1 MSPPPNKP
9 RPTRDAL
16 LRHVRPSDLQAAV
29 RLAGQATTGVIGI
42 AEGVHQ
48 SVRNRLGMSAGATP
62 DRTGGL
68 TGQIYRG
75 IRGVTELVGHGLDGA
90 LATLLPLVDDPSR
103 HPEPSPGR
111 EAVLAALNGVMGDR
125 LQDTHNPL
133 AQPMELRHQGRALP
147 LENAPALHERLAG
160 ASPHLLVLA
169 HGLCM
174 NDTQWQRNGHDH
186 GAFLAQALGCTP
198 VYLRYNSG
206 LHTSTNGRDF
216 ARQLEWLTAQ
226 WPVPLESIT
235 LIGHSM
241 GGLVARAAC
250 EEARRAG
257 HRWRGLLRHL
267 VFLGTPHHGAPLER
281 AGHGVDVLLAATP
294 FTAPFTRLGQLRSA
308 GITDLRHG
316 HVRDADWQGR
326 ERFGSAVDH
335 REPLPLPEGV
345 ACFAIAATL
354 APQRGLLAER
364 LTGDGLVPL
373 RSALG
378 QHDDPRHRLVFA
390 RDSQRTV
397 YRTGHLELLSSQ
409 VVAQQLLQ
417 WLAPPPD
424 AGAD

>member
-1 MSPPPNKP
+1 MTPLKPN
-9 RPTRDAL
+9 REAL
-16 LRHVRPSDLQAAV
+16 LRHVRPADLKAAAQLV
-29 RLAGQATTGVIGI
+29 TQATTGVIGV

-48 SVRNRLGMSAGATP
+48 AVRSRLGLPAGIEP
-62 DRTGGL
+62 GRTGGL
-68 TGQIYRG
+68 TGQIYQG
-75 IRGVTELVGHGLDGA
+75 IRGVTQLVGHGLDSA
-90 LATLLPLVDDPSR
+90 LATLLPMVDDPAR

-111 EAVLAALNGVMGDR
+111 EAVLAALNGVLGDR
-125 LQDTHNPL
+125 LQETGNPL
-133 AQPMELRHQGRALP
+133 AQAMELRHAGRRLP
-147 LENAPALHERLAG
+147 LENRPLLHERLAPV
-160 ASPHLLVLA
+160 SPHLIVLL

-186 GAFLAQALGCTP
+186 GAFLAKALGATP

-206 LHTSTNGRDF
+206 LHTSINGREF

-226 WPVPLESIT
+226 WPVPLASIT

-250 EEARRAG
+250 EEGRQAD
-257 HRWRGLLRHL
+257 HRWRPLLRHL

-281 AGHGVDVLLAATP
+281 AGHGVDVLLASTP

-326 ERFGSAVDH
+326 ERFGSGADH

-345 ACFAIAATL
+345 ACFTVAATL

-378 QHDDPRHRLVFA
+378 QHDDPRQRLVFA

-397 YRTGHLELLSSQ
+397 YRTGHLELLSSP
-409 VVAQQLLQ
+409 VVAEQLRA
-417 WLAPPPD
+417 WLTPPA
-424 AGAD
+424 AGA

>member
-1 MSPPPNKP
+1 MTPLKP
-9 RPTRDAL
+9 QREAL
-16 LRHVRPSDLQAAV
+16 LRHVRPADLKAAAQLV
-29 RLAGQATTGVIGI
+29 TQATTGVIGV

-48 SVRNRLGMSAGATP
+48 AVRSRLGLPAGLEP
-62 DRTGGL
+62 GRTGGL
-68 TGQIYRG
+68 TGQIYQG
-75 IRGVTELVGHGLDGA
+75 IRGVTQLVGHGLDSA
-90 LATLLPLVDDPSR
+90 LATLLPMVDDPTR

-111 EAVLAALNGVMGDR
+111 EAVLAALNGVLGDR
-125 LQDTHNPL
+125 LQETGNPL
-133 AQPMELRHQGRALP
+133 AQAMELRHAGRRLP
-147 LENAPALHERLAG
+147 LENRPLLHQRLGPAT
-160 ASPHLLVLA
+160 PHLIVLL

-186 GAFLAQALGCTP
+186 GAFLAQALGATP

-206 LHTSTNGRDF
+206 LHTSTNGREF
-216 ARQLEWLTAQ
+216 ARQLEWLVAQ
-226 WPVPLESIT
+226 WPVPLASIT

-250 EEARRAG
+250 EEGRQAE
-257 HRWRGLLRHL
+257 HRWRPLLRHL
-267 VFLGTPHHGAPLER
+267 VFLGTPHQGAPLER
-281 AGHGVDVLLAATP
+281 AGHGVDVLLASTP

-326 ERFGSAVDH
+326 ERFGSSADH

-345 ACFAIAATL
+345 ACFTVAATL

-378 QHDDPRHRLVFA
+378 QHDDPRYRLVFA

-397 YRTGHLELLSSQ
+397 HRTGHLELLSSP
-409 VVAQQLLQ
+409 VVAEQLRA
-417 WLAPPPD
+417 WLVPA
-424 AGAD
+424 AAEA

>member
-1 MSPPPNKP
+1 MTPLKPN
-9 RPTRDAL
+9 REAL
-16 LRHVRPSDLQAAV
+16 LRHVRPADLKAAAQLV
-29 RLAGQATTGVIGI
+29 TQATTGVIGV

-48 SVRNRLGMSAGATP
+48 AVRSRLGLPAGIEP
-62 DRTGGL
+62 GRTGGL
-68 TGQIYRG
+68 TGQIYQG
-75 IRGVTELVGHGLDGA
+75 IRGVTQLVGHGLDSA
-90 LATLLPLVDDPSR
+90 LATLLPMVDDPAR

-111 EAVLAALNGVMGDR
+111 EAVLAALNGVLGDR
-125 LQDTHNPL
+125 LQETGNPL
-133 AQPMELRHQGRALP
+133 AQTMELRHAGRRLP
-147 LENAPALHERLAG
+147 LENRPLLHERLAP
-160 ASPHLLVLA
+160 ASPHLIVLL

-174 NDTQWQRNGHDH
+174 NDIQWQRNGHDH
-186 GAFLAQALGCTP
+186 GAFLAQALGATP

-206 LHTSTNGRDF
+206 LHTSTNGREL
-216 ARQLEWLTAQ
+216 ARQLEWLAAQ
-226 WPVPLESIT
+226 WPVPLASIT

-250 EEARRAG
+250 EEGRAAD
-257 HRWRGLLRHL
+257 HRWRSLLRHL

-281 AGHGVDVLLAATP
+281 AGHGVDVLLASTP

-326 ERFGSAVDH
+326 ERFGSGADH

-345 ACFAIAATL
+345 ACFTVAATL

-378 QHDDPRHRLVFA
+378 QHDDPRQRLVFA

-397 YRTGHLELLSSQ
+397 YRTGHLELLSSP
-409 VVAQQLLQ
+409 VVAEQLRA
-417 WLAPPPD
+417 WLAPTA
-424 AGAD
+424 AGA

>member
-1 MSPPPNKP
+1 MTPLK
-9 RPTRDAL
+9 PTREAL
-16 LRHVRPSDLQAAV
+16 LRHVRPADLKAAV
-29 RLAGQATTGVIGI
+29 QLVTQATTGAIGV

-48 SVRNRLGMSAGATP
+48 AVRSRLGLPAGLEP
-62 DRTGGL
+62 GRTGGL
-68 TGQIYRG
+68 TGQIYQG
-75 IRGVTELVGHGLDGA
+75 IRGVTQLVGHGLDSA
-90 LATLLPLVDDPSR
+90 LATLLPMVDDPTR

-111 EAVLAALNGVMGDR
+111 EAVLAALNGVLGDR
-125 LQDTHNPL
+125 LLETGNPL
-133 AQPMELRHQGRALP
+133 AQAMELRHAGRRLP
-147 LENAPALHERLAG
+147 LESRPLLHQRLGPAT
-160 ASPHLLVLA
+160 PHLIVLL

-174 NDTQWQRNGHDH
+174 NDVQWQRNGHDH
-186 GAFLAQALGCTP
+186 GAFLAQALGATP

-206 LHTSTNGRDF
+206 LHTSTNGREF
-216 ARQLEWLTAQ
+216 ARQLEVLVAQ
-226 WPVPLESIT
+226 WPVPLASIT

-250 EEARRAG
+250 EEGRQAD
-257 HRWRGLLRHL
+257 HRWRPLLQHL

-281 AGHGVDVLLAATP
+281 AGHGVDVLLASTP

-326 ERFGSAVDH
+326 ERFGSSADH

-345 ACFAIAATL
+345 ACFTVAATL
-354 APQRGLLAER
+354 APQRGLLADR

-390 RDSQRTV
+390 RESQRTV
-397 YRTGHLELLSSQ
+397 HRTGHLELLSSP
-409 VVAQQLLQ
+409 VVAEQLRA
-417 WLAPPPD
+417 WLAP
-424 AGAD
+424 AVVEA

>member
-1 MSPPPNKP
+1 MTPLK
-9 RPTRDAL
+9 PTREAL
-16 LRHVRPSDLQAAV
+16 LRHVRPADLKAAV
-29 RLAGQATTGVIGI
+29 QLVTQATTGAIGV

-48 SVRNRLGMSAGATP
+48 AVRNRLGLPAGLEP
-62 DRTGGL
+62 GRTGGL
-68 TGQIYRG
+68 TGQIYQG
-75 IRGVTELVGHGLDGA
+75 IRGVTQLVGHGLDSA
-90 LATLLPLVDDPSR
+90 LATLLPMVDDPTR

-111 EAVLAALNGVMGDR
+111 EAVLAALNGVLGDR
-125 LQDTHNPL
+125 LLETGNPL
-133 AQPMELRHQGRALP
+133 AQAMELRHAGRRLP
-147 LENAPALHERLAG
+147 LENRPLLHQRLGPAT
-160 ASPHLLVLA
+160 PHLIVLL

-186 GAFLAQALGCTP
+186 GAFLAQALGATP

-206 LHTSTNGRDF
+206 LHTSTNGREF
-216 ARQLEWLTAQ
+216 ARQLEVLVAQ
-226 WPVPLESIT
+226 WPVPLASIT

-250 EEARRAG
+250 EEGRQAD
-257 HRWRGLLRHL
+257 HRWRPLLRHL
-267 VFLGTPHHGAPLER
+267 VFLGTPHQGAPLER
-281 AGHGVDVLLAATP
+281 AGHGVDVLLASTP

-326 ERFGSAVDH
+326 ERFGSSADH

-345 ACFAIAATL
+345 ACFTVAATL
-354 APQRGLLAER
+354 APQRGLLADR

-390 RDSQRTV
+390 RESQRTV
-397 YRTGHLELLSSQ
+397 HRTGHLELLSSP
-409 VVAQQLLQ
+409 VVAEQLRA
-417 WLAPPPD
+417 WLAP
-424 AGAD
+424 AVVEA

>member
-1 MSPPPNKP
+1 MSPSKPQPN
-9 RPTRDAL
+9 RDAL
-16 LRHVRPSDLQAAV
+16 LRHVRPSDLRAAL

-48 SVRNRLGMSAGATP
+48 SVRDRLGLPAGVGP

-68 TGQIYRG
+68 TGQIYQG
-75 IRGVTELVGHGLDGA
+75 IRGVTQLVGHGLDSA
-90 LATLLPLVDDPSR
+90 LASLLPLVDDPSR

-125 LQDTHNPL
+125 LQESGNPL
-133 AQPMELRHQGRALP
+133 AQTMELRHQGRRLP
-147 LENAPALHERLAG
+147 LDSAQALRERLTG
-160 ASPHLLVLA
+160 ASPHLLVLV

-174 NDTQWQRNGHDH
+174 NDTQWQHKGHDH
-186 GAFLAQALGCTP
+186 GAMLAQALGATP

-216 ARQLEWLTAQ
+216 ARHLEWLAAQ

-235 LIGHSM
+235 VIGHSM

-250 EEARRAG
+250 EEAQHAG
-257 HRWRGLLRHL
+257 HRWRPLLKRL

-316 HVRDADWQGR
+316 HVRDTDWQGR
-326 ERFGSAVDH
+326 ERFGSGVDH

-345 ACFAIAATL
+345 ACFTVAATL
-354 APQRGLLAER
+354 APQRGLLADR

-397 YRTGHLELLSSQ
+397 HRTGHLELLSSP
-409 VVAQQLLQ
+409 VVAEQLLL
-417 WLAPPPD
+417 WLAAPP
-424 AGAD
+424 ADNATD

>member
-1 MSPPPNKP
+1 MSPAKP
-9 RPTRDAL
+9 QPTRDAL
-16 LRHVRPSDLQAAV
+16 LRHVRPSDLRAAL

-48 SVRNRLGMSAGATP
+48 SVRNRLGLPAGVQP

-68 TGQIYRG
+68 TGQIYQG
-75 IRGVTELVGHGLDGA
+75 IRGVTQLVGHGMDSA
-90 LATLLPLVDDPSR
+90 LASLLPLVDDPSR

-125 LQDTHNPL
+125 LQESGNPL
-133 AQPMELRHQGRALP
+133 AQTMELRHQGRRLP
-147 LENAPALHERLAG
+147 LDSAQALHERLAG
-160 ASPHLLVLA
+160 ASPRLLVLL

-174 NDTQWQRNGHDH
+174 NDTQWLRKGHDH
-186 GAFLAQALGCTP
+186 GALLAQAMGATP

-216 ARQLEWLTAQ
+216 ARHLEWLAVQ

-250 EEARRAG
+250 EEAQRAG
-257 HRWRGLLRHL
+257 HCWRPRLRHL

-281 AGHGVDVLLAATP
+281 AGQGVDVLLAATP

-326 ERFGSAVDH
+326 ERFGSGVDH

-345 ACFAIAATL
+345 ACFTVAATL
-354 APQRGLLAER
+354 APQRGLLADR

-397 YRTGHLELLSSQ
+397 HRTGHLELLSSP

-417 WLAPPPD
+417 WLAAPSDQD
-424 AGAD
+424 ATD

>member
-1 MSPPPNKP
+1 MSPAKPQPN
-9 RPTRDAL
+9 RDAL
-16 LRHVRPSDLQAAV
+16 LRHVRPSDLRAAL

-48 SVRNRLGMSAGATP
+48 SVRNRLGLPAGVGP

-68 TGQIYRG
+68 TGQIYQG
-75 IRGVTELVGHGLDGA
+75 IRGVTQLVGHGLDSA
-90 LATLLPLVDDPSR
+90 LASLLPLVDDPSR

-125 LQDTHNPL
+125 LQESGNPL
-133 AQPMELRHQGRALP
+133 AQTMELRHQGHRLP
-147 LENAPALHERLAG
+147 LDSAQALRERLAG
-160 ASPHLLVLA
+160 ASPHLLVLL

-174 NDTQWQRNGHDH
+174 NDTQWHHKGHDH
-186 GAFLAQALGCTP
+186 GAMLALAMGATP

-216 ARQLEWLTAQ
+216 ARHLEWLAAQ

-235 LIGHSM
+235 VIGHSM

-250 EEARRAG
+250 DEAQRAS
-257 HRWRGLLRHL
+257 HRWRPLLRHL

-316 HVRDADWQGR
+316 HVRDTDWQGR
-326 ERFGSAVDH
+326 ERFGSGVDH

-345 ACFAIAATL
+345 ACFTVAATL
-354 APQRGLLAER
+354 APQRGLLADR

-397 YRTGHLELLSSQ
+397 HRTGHLELLSSPA
-409 VVAQQLLQ
+409 VAQQLLQ
-417 WLAPPPD
+417 WLAPPPER
-424 AGAD
+424 AAD

>member
-1 MSPPPNKP
+1 MTPLK
-9 RPTRDAL
+9 PTREAL
-16 LRHVRPSDLQAAV
+16 LRHVRPADLKAAV
-29 RLAGQATTGVIGI
+29 QLVTQATTGAIGV

-48 SVRNRLGMSAGATP
+48 AVRNRLGLPAGLEP
-62 DRTGGL
+62 GRTGGL
-68 TGQIYRG
+68 TGQIYQG
-75 IRGVTELVGHGLDGA
+75 IRGVTQLVGHGLDSA
-90 LATLLPLVDDPSR
+90 LATLLPMVDDPTR

-111 EAVLAALNGVMGDR
+111 EAVLAALNGVLGDR
-125 LQDTHNPL
+125 LLETGNPL
-133 AQPMELRHQGRALP
+133 AQAMELRHAGRRLP
-147 LENAPALHERLAG
+147 LENRPRLHQRLGPAT
-160 ASPHLLVLA
+160 PHLIVLL

-186 GAFLAQALGCTP
+186 GAFLAQALGATP

-206 LHTSTNGRDF
+206 LHTSTNGREF
-216 ARQLEWLTAQ
+216 ARQLEVLVAQ
-226 WPVPLESIT
+226 WPVPLASIT

-250 EEARRAG
+250 EEGRQAD
-257 HRWRGLLRHL
+257 HRWRPLLRHL
-267 VFLGTPHHGAPLER
+267 VFLGTPHQGAPLER
-281 AGHGVDVLLAATP
+281 AGHGVDVLLASTP

-326 ERFGSAVDH
+326 ERFGSSADH

-345 ACFAIAATL
+345 ACFTVAATL
-354 APQRGLLAER
+354 APQRGLLADR

-390 RDSQRTV
+390 RESQRTV
-397 YRTGHLELLSSQ
+397 HRTGHLELLSSP
-409 VVAQQLLQ
+409 VVAEQLRA
-417 WLAPPPD
+417 WLAP
-424 AGAD
+424 AVVEA